1 MQTQLLVRARPAW
14 ISKMSFAR
22 TFSAQTHLLKGKI
35 VTVEVDITKNTLH
48 AFTLVGLPDKAV
60 DESKDRM
67 SSALKNSGFTSPKNQ
82 NQKIVISLSPA
93 DLKKEG
99 PYFDLAIALTYLL
112 SSGEMDFDINGRI
125 FLGELSL
132 NGELQ
137 PIKGALPLT
146 QEAKARGFKEIFLP
160 EQNAR
165 EAALVDGITIY
176 GAKTLKEVVDH
187 IYKIKKDKDGKPL
200 EKERQKLKPTP
211 KTEIDNAK
219 VEIHNIDFSDIRG
232 QEGAKRGL
240 EIAAAGG
247 HNIAMSGPPGTGK
260 TMLARVFSHV
270 LPDLKN
276 EEILEITGI
285 HSIVGL
291 LDDDLVTRTPFR
303 APHHTASYVSMIG
316 GGANPKPGEVTLAHR
331 GVLFLDEFPE
341 FEKRVIE
348 SLRQP
353 LEDNVVSISRARG
366 SVVFPSNFILVAAMN
381 PCPCGN
387 KGSKQKQC
395 ICKPSDL
402 DRYARKLS
410 GPIMDRI
417 DIWVNVGAVD
427 YEKLS
432 STETFG
438 DKTQNIKD
446 RVKNARDIQAKRF
459 KNSTRKIN
467 TNSEMNVKDLAIY
480 APLTPEVKKLLNE
493 SAEKL
498 DLSARAYHRVIKLA
512 RTIADIEGSE
522 GINSSHILEAL
533 QYRPRN

>member
-1 MQTQLLVRARPAW
+1 
-14 ISKMSFAR
+14 MSFSR
-22 TFSAQTHLLKGKI
+22 VYSAQTHLLKGKI

-67 SSALKNSGFTSPKNQ
+67 SSALKNSGFASPKNQ

-99 PYFDLAIALTYLL
+99 PYFDLAIALAYLL
-112 SSGEMDFDINGRI
+112 SAEEIDFDPEGRI

-137 PIKGALPLT
+137 PIKGALPLA
-146 QEAKARGFKEIFLP
+146 QEAKRLGYKELFVPIA
-160 EQNAR
+160 NAE

-176 GAKTLKEVVDH
+176 GAKTLKEVIDH
-187 IYKIKKDKDGKPL
+187 IYKVRRDKKGNPV
-200 EKERQKLKPTP
+200 EPERPKLTPAP
-211 KTEIDNAK
+211 KTVIEYESKTHD
-219 VEIHNIDFSDIRG
+219 IDFSDIRG

-270 LPDLKN
+270 LPDLSMD
-276 EEILEITGI
+276 EVLEITGI
-285 HSIVGL
+285 HSVVGL
-291 LDDDLVTRTPFR
+291 LDDTLITEAPFR

-341 FEKRVIE
+341 FEKRVLE

-353 LEDNVVSISRARG
+353 LEDNIVSISRARG
-366 SVVFPSNFILVAAMN
+366 SAIFPSNFILIAAMN

-387 KGSKQKQC
+387 KGNKQKAC

-402 DRYARKLS
+402 DRYTRKLS

-417 DIWVNVGAVD
+417 DIWVTVGTVD
-427 YEKLS
+427 YDKLS
-432 STETFG
+432 ATEQTG
-438 DKTQNIKD
+438 DKTHLIKD
-446 RVKNARDIQAKRF
+446 RVARARTIQTKRF
-459 KNSTRKIN
+459 KSSARKIN
-467 TNSEMNVKDLAIY
+467 TNSEMNVKDLALY
-480 APLTPEVKKLLNE
+480 APLAPDIKKLLND
-493 SAEKL
+493 SAERL
-498 DLSARAYHRVIKLA
+498 QLSARAYHRTIKLA
-512 RTIADIEGSE
+512 RTIADLEGSDS
-522 GINSSHILEAL
+522 ITTPHILEAL
-533 QYRPRN
+533 QYRPRTNA

>member
-1 MQTQLLVRARPAW
+1 
-14 ISKMSFAR
+14 MSFSR
-22 TFSAQTHLLKGKI
+22 IYSAQTHLLKGKI
-35 VTVEVDITKNTLH
+35 VTVEADITKNTLY

-67 SSALKNSGFTSPKNQ
+67 SSALKNSGLASPKNQ

-99 PYFDLAIALTYLL
+99 PYFDLAITLAYLL
-112 SSGEMDFDINGRI
+112 SAEEINFDPEGKI

-146 QEAKARGFKEIFLP
+146 EVAKKFGYKEIFLP
-160 EQNAR
+160 IQNAE
-165 EAALVDGITIY
+165 EAALVDDIAVY
-176 GAKTLKEVVDH
+176 GVRNLKEVIDH
-187 IYKIKKDKDGKPL
+187 ISIQPKDKKGNNIGQ
-200 EKERQKLKPTP
+200 ERPKINIQP
-211 KTEIDNAK
+211 KTEIIYKEKN
-219 VEIHNIDFSDIRG
+219 NSLDFSDVCG
-232 QEGAKRGL
+232 QEAAKRGL

-260 TMLARVFSHV
+260 TMLARVFSHI
-270 LPDLKN
+270 LPNLNKED
-276 EEILEITGI
+276 ILEITGI
-285 HSIVGL
+285 HSVVGVL
-291 LDDDLVTRTPFR
+291 EDTLMTEAPFR

-316 GGANPKPGEVTLAHR
+316 GGANPKPGEVTLAHK

-348 SLRQP
+348 ALRQP
-353 LEDNVVSISRARG
+353 LEDNIVSISRARG
-366 SVVFPSNFILVAAMN
+366 SAIFPSNFILIAAMN

-402 DRYARKLS
+402 DRYKRKLS

-417 DIWVNVGAVD
+417 DIWVTVSNVD

-432 STETFG
+432 NNTKEGEQT
-438 DKTQNIKD
+438 KTIKE
-446 RVKNARDIQAKRF
+446 RVLKAREIQTKRF
-459 KNSTRKIN
+459 KNSIKKISS
-467 TNSEMNVKDLAIY
+467 NSEMNVKDLSMF
-480 APLTPEVKKLLNE
+480 APLTNEIKQLLNE
-493 SAEKL
+493 SAERL
-498 DLSARAYHRVIKLA
+498 QLSARAYHRTIKLA
-512 RTIADIEGSE
+512 RTIADLEGCENIS
-522 GINSSHILEAL
+522 SSHILEAL
-533 QYRPRN
+533 QYRPRENS